1 MTNSLTL
8 YYVTTPENADAIL
21 RHGFKGEVILKDQ
34 IHNGDWSKDR
44 AIVEISFACDI
55 SQFVEP
61 NSAIGYRTW
70 RIPATFINSHAKSRP
85 IHGRLLVSPKFKH
98 YVERLSDLT
107 PDRIAKIAEIV
118 DPAIIEKMMDCL
130 QRMRPRHRSR
140 SDNEKERVRRSPMDR
155 GRAKQIVE
163 RALAITWKWIGEDQY
178 RDASRFRCG
187 DTRKHARDASDLIFQ
202 LNAELELAAPRNSA
216 LNEML
221 ERPAKTSDFDREMLE
236 DWLLDIVELTGTE
249 FEKLPEAY
257 NFIETSEVCCLHH
270 WQADDRRI
278 GEEPDHGAIIG
289 AIRTKCTTPRCKL
302 LLWVKLPGGWIL
314 TRSATPSI
322 ALLHGQIHRQKSV
335 PVSNPQLPPDFEGK
349 QSAWQEGIS
358 SRFNEVGR
366 CTSRQN
372 SGGARRET
380 SCWRGTRCTRSCGA
394 KWNDGSEA
402 NQPEAFALH

>member
-1 MTNSLTL
+1 MTDSLTL

-44 AIVEISFACDI
+44 AIVEVSFACDI
-55 SQFVEP
+55 SQFVLP
-61 NSAIGYRTW
+61 DTGMPYRRW

-163 RALAITWKWIGEDQY
+163 RALAITWKWIAEDQY
-178 RDASRFRCG
+178 RDARRFRYG
-187 DTRKHARDASDLIFQ
+187 DERKHARDASDLIFQ
-202 LNAELELAAPRNSA
+202 LNAELDLAAPRNSA

-221 ERPAKTSDFDREMLE
+221 ERPAKTSDFDCEMLE
-236 DWLLDIVELTGTE
+236 EWMSDIS
-249 FEKLPEAY
+249 A
-257 NFIETSEVCCLHH
+257 
-270 WQADDRRI
+270 Q
-278 GEEPDHGAIIG
+278 
-289 AIRTKCTTPRCKL
+289 TPAGDSD
-302 LLWVKLPGGWIL
+302 LPGGLASRDIL
-314 TRSATPSI
+314 YAWDVMHSIVRSEVERRLRNDSAGSIRVALIRIPVLIYAELRALRATNLPHVRLLQRRLNFLLGRSGLGIGAMEETYKESPS
-322 ALLHGQIHRQKSV
+322 
-335 PVSNPQLPPDFEGK
+335 
-349 QSAWQEGIS
+349 QEFV
-358 SRFNEVGR
+358 RLA
-366 CTSRQN
+366 Q
-372 SGGARRET
+372 
-380 SCWRGTRCTRSCGA
+380 
-394 KWNDGSEA
+394 
-402 NQPEAFALH
+402 EAFGIEATARISRHAVKNENRRQWARKQGQSRSPERK

>member
-1 MTNSLTL
+1 MTDSLTL

-44 AIVEISFACDI
+44 AIVEISFARDI

-61 NSAIGYRTW
+61 DSAIGYRTW
-70 RIPATFINSHAKSRP
+70 RIPATFINSYAKSRT

-163 RALAITWKWIGEDQY
+163 RALAITWKWIAEDQY
-178 RDASRFRCG
+178 RDARRFRYG
-187 DTRKHARDASDLIFQ
+187 DERKHARDASDLIFQ
-202 LNAELELAAPRNSA
+202 LNAELDLAAPRNSA

-221 ERPAKTSDFDREMLE
+221 ERPAKTSDFDWAGSKM
-236 DWLLDIVELTGTE
+236 
-249 FEKLPEAY
+249 
-257 NFIETSEVCCLHH
+257 
-270 WQADDRRI
+270 
-278 GEEPDHGAIIG
+278 
-289 AIRTKCTTPRCKL
+289 KCTSVEHSL
-302 LLWVKLPGGWIL
+302 E
-314 TRSATPSI
+314 AQN
-322 ALLHGQIHRQKSV
+322 GQ
-335 PVSNPQLPPDFEGK
+335 
-349 QSAWQEGIS
+349 GIQAI
-358 SRFNEVGR
+358 G
-366 CTSRQN
+366 
-372 SGGARRET
+372 
-380 SCWRGTRCTRSCGA
+380 
-394 KWNDGSEA
+394 D
-402 NQPEAFALH
+402 

>member
-1 MTNSLTL
+1 MVNSLTL

-44 AIVEISFACDI
+44 AIVEISFARDI

-61 NSAIGYRTW
+61 DSAIGYRTW
-70 RIPATFINSHAKSRP
+70 RIPATFINSCAKSRT

-163 RALAITWKWIGEDQY
+163 RALAITWKWIAEDQY
-178 RDASRFRCG
+178 RDARRFRYG
-187 DTRKHARDASDLIFQ
+187 DERKHARDASDLIFQ
-202 LNAELELAAPRNSA
+202 LNAELDLAAPRNSA

-221 ERPAKTSDFDREMLE
+221 ERPAKTSDFMRRVDAGMIADLLVDDEVEAAGLVLE
-236 DWLLDIVELTGTE
+236 FGEPALEAQEPHAAALPAVKPELG
-249 FEKLPEAY
+249 
-257 NFIETSEVCCLHH
+257 
-270 WQADDRRI
+270 
-278 GEEPDHGAIIG
+278 GAAGDSAIG
-289 AIRTKCTTPRCKL
+289 ACNRVAGDGPEIRR
-302 LLWVKLPGGWIL
+302 GW
-314 TRSATPSI
+314 SI
-322 ALLHGQIHRQKSV
+322 
-335 PVSNPQLPPDFEGK
+335 
-349 QSAWQEGIS
+349 
-358 SRFNEVGR
+358 GR
-366 CTSRQN
+366 DQ
-372 SGGARRET
+372 
-380 SCWRGTRCTRSCGA
+380 
-394 KWNDGSEA
+394 
-402 NQPEAFALH
+402 